1 MKQLRKQHTK
11 KNESIM
17 VNINNFM
24 APENLYFN
32 WIRALAGCRRQLHAT
47 RSDFIRLM
55 MKL

>member
-32 WIRALAGCRRQLHAT
+32 WIRALAGCILLGA
-47 RSDFIRLM
+47 IL
-55 MKL
+55 LG